1 MSRVE
6 PKERKRIVALLK
18 EHDGNRSK
26 VAKLCGRSKGLIS
39 KIATQEG
46 IESVNVHTTKKA
58 TEAHAA
64 YAEERRLELIGK
76 GFKKA
81 DELLKSIKD
90 SGEFQ
95 KWTVG
100 LGTLVDKARLETG
113 DVTSRNESRHQH
125 RNLDL
130 SKISNEEL
138 EEFERIISSNGTP
151 KGPNS

>member
-113 DVTSRNESRHQH
+113 EATH
-125 RNLDL
+125 RGETIDPERRRKMKENLDEVAAQRR
-130 SKISNEEL
+130 KNVD
-138 EEFERIISSNGTP
+138 RRADAG
-151 KGPNS
+151 